1 MVDMSATSTDGGA
14 FELEFL
20 ELEYESNRCSML
32 SLVVL
37 EMDQDEED
45 EAAGDAEEQQDEAE
59 EEDEN
64 LDTDGVTIISAGA
77 KASACWFK
85 KQSNA
90 AIARDGIK
98 RERFFDILCLDA
110 PAGSSSAA
118 GCNYSSSN
126 AVTVVT
132 ITEL

>member
-32 SLVVL
+32 SLVVP

-45 EAAGDAEEQQDEAE
+45 EAAGRDAAEEQQDEAE

-98 RERFFDILCLDA
+98 K
-110 PAGSSSAA
+110 
-118 GCNYSSSN
+118 
-126 AVTVVT
+126 
-132 ITEL
+132 